1 MTTGTGIAPTG
12 GPPPL
17 ADAFSLPA
25 SFLQEQLLEAFDPR
39 NSDFGI
45 ALVWR
50 LSGPL
55 DRAALD
61 RSLAALATRH
71 EALRTTLRSGTA
83 GSEQLV
89 SPHAEL
95 PIVDHDL
102 SGRRRRRFLRTLHR
116 DAERPFDLV
125 RGPLVRASLYR
136 LGPRDHVLQL
146 VLHHAVVD
154 GWSTR
159 VLLRDFHRL
168 HAAVSAGRPAQ
179 LGDEPLQSGDYA
191 AWERGP
197 HPASSLEFWR
207 RRTARGRVPL
217 RLPGERPGAAE
228 QPFDTEPVALA
239 AVPPS
244 TMRAL
249 AALGRPREA
258 SLGAVLRTALAAA
271 LAPFAD
277 DDEIA
282 IGVLDANRRRAELQ
296 ATVGFVA
303 DFVPLHVNL
312 AGDPGFAELLRRT
325 AIAWREVTA
334 NRIPSGAIDALSP
347 HGRTFDVTLNVTP
360 HAAAPACRV
369 GTPDGPL
376 WIAELLGRHMR
387 AVHPLREC
395 SPLPRLAFVCTVDA
409 RGWLRSWI
417 APNNGALPRQTVE
430 LVGRRF
436 TETLRRA
443 SVDPFRAVADAA
455 PPP

>member
-1 MTTGTGIAPTG
+1 VTARAGIAPAG
-12 GPPPL
+12 GPGPR

-25 SFLQEQLLEAFDPR
+25 SFLQEQLLAAFDPR
-39 NSDFGI
+39 SSDFGI
-45 ALVWR
+45 AIVWR

-61 RSLAALATRH
+61 CALAALATRH
-71 EALRTTLRSGTA
+71 EALRTTLRTGPA

-89 SPHAEL
+89 SPHADL
-95 PIVDHDL
+95 PIASVDL
-102 SGRRRRRFLRTLHR
+102 GGRRRRRFLRTLHR

-125 RGPLVRASLYR
+125 RGPLARASLYR

-168 HAAVSAGRPAQ
+168 HAAVSEGRPAQ
-179 LGDEPLQSGDYA
+179 LRDGPLQSGDYA

-197 HPASSLEFWR
+197 HPAPSELFWR
-207 RRTARGRVPL
+207 QRMASERVPL
-217 RLPGERPGAAE
+217 RLPGERPRAAE
-228 QPFDTEPVALA
+228 RPFDTDPVALA

-271 LAPFAD
+271 LAPFAG
-277 DDEIA
+277 DEIA

-296 ATVGFVA
+296 ATVGFLA
-303 DFVPLHVNL
+303 DFVPLHVDL
-312 AGDPGFAELLRRT
+312 TGDPGFAELLRRT
-325 AIAWREVTA
+325 TIAWREATA
-334 NRIPSGAIDALSP
+334 HRIPSGAIDALVS
-347 HGRTFDVTLNVTP
+347 HGRAFDVTLNVTP

-369 GTPDGPL
+369 ETPDGPL
-376 WIAELLGRHMR
+376 WITELIGRHMR

-395 SPLPRLAFVCTVDA
+395 SPLPRLAFVCAVDA
-409 RGWLRSWI
+409 GGWLRSWV
-417 APNNGALPRQTVE
+417 APNNEALPRQTVE

-436 TETLRRA
+436 TESLRRA
-443 SVDPFRAVADAA
+443 SVNPFRSVAEAA
-455 PPP
+455 PLP